1 MSTEPGRITPLL
13 FAVSAVFIAFLIAA
27 NIIAVKLVSIAG
39 LILPA
44 AVVIFPIT
52 YIFGD
57 ILTEVYGFKRARLV
71 IWTGFAANLV
81 VVGAI
86 ALAQVLPAAS
96 FWKGQGAY
104 VQILG
109 QTPRIL
115 AGSFAAYLVGEF
127 LNSMVLSRL
136 KLATNGR
143 FLWTRTIGSTL
154 VGQAADSSIF
164 ITIAFAGAIPHGALL
179 SLIVTQW
186 LFKVVYE
193 IAATPLTYLIVGYL
207 KRREKID
214 TYDYQVSLNPF
225 RVFDT

>member
-1 MSTEPGRITPLL
+1 VSTEPGRITPLL

-104 VQILG
+104 AQILG

>member
-104 VQILG
+104 AQILG